1 MPLAGQEYLA
11 LWRLKLKKMVLRK
24 SHHWQRRLFEMF
36 KFKVGDEVLVS
47 AGKDKGKKGKIG
59 KIFPKE
65 SKELIESIYVI
76 SRPVSVA
83 KVSLICPKCGKQ
95 TRIGFLIEAG
105 KKNRICKKCKGILK

>member
-1 MPLAGQEYLA
+1 
-11 LWRLKLKKMVLRK
+11 MVLRK

-65 SKELIESIYVI
+65 SKVLIESINIIKKHKKVSKGQSSGIYEI
-76 SRPVSVA
+76 SRSVSVA